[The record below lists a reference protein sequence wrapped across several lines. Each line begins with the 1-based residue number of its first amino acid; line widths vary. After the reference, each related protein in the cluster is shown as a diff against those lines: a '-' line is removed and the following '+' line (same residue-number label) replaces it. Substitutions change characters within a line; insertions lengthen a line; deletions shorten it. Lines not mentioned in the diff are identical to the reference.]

1 MITPAD
7 NNGKRYAW
15 LGFEEFPGLRLGG
28 SGSTC
33 PLTCPGAQDSTRIFL
48 VNWLRTKLS
57 WRVSG
62 HYPLWAEFELDRG

>member
-1 MITPAD
+1 M
-7 NNGKRYAW
+7 
-15 LGFEEFPGLRLGG
+15 
-28 SGSTC
+28 
-33 PLTCPGAQDSTRIFL
+33 TCPGAQDSTRIFL